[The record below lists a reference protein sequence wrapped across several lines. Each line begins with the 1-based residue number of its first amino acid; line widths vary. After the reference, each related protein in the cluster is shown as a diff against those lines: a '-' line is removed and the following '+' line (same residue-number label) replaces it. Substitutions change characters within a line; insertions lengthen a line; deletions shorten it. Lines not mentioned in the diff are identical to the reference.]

1 MFEDDRDLKR
11 KHDAI
16 VPAFP
21 ANTEHPDFQD
31 DDYQITRVAQAAGES
46 ADSEVKRFRASPL
59 SGDEISS
66 EDDDSVYDSDG
77 RNEELEEGSS
87 FSSIIWVFNSD
98 GSLSLSFDGTNT
110 SSGQWEFLGSNLD
123 GTKRYTLDFI
133 QYPNE
138 GKFTFA
144 VSPNFSSNN
153 TRMNIRLYQG
163 SQQWIR
169 DRVLVKD

>member
-1 MFEDDRDLKR
+1 MKKILPLLSVFALVTCGGSDDED
-11 KHDAI
+11 
-16 VPAFP
+16 V
-21 ANTEHPDFQD
+21 
-31 DDYQITRVAQAAGES
+31 
-46 ADSEVKRFRASPL
+46 VKNDNVDPII
-59 SGDEISS
+59 G
-66 EDDDSVYDSDG
+66 VW
-77 RNEELEEGSS
+77 NEELEEGSS

-98 GSLSLSFDGTNT
+98 GSLSLSFDGSNT

>member
-1 MFEDDRDLKR
+1 MKKILSLLFVLSLIACGGSDEEDVVNNDNVDP
-11 KHDAI
+11 I
-16 VPAFP
+16 IGVW
-21 ANTEHPDFQD
+21 
-31 DDYQITRVAQAAGES
+31 
-46 ADSEVKRFRASPL
+46 
-59 SGDEISS
+59 
-66 EDDDSVYDSDG
+66 
-77 RNEELEEGSS
+77 NEELEEGSS

-98 GSLSLSFDGTNT
+98 GSLSLSFDGSNT

>member
-1 MFEDDRDLKR
+1 MKKNLYILLVFALVACGGSDDED
-11 KHDAI
+11 
-16 VPAFP
+16 V
-21 ANTEHPDFQD
+21 
-31 DDYQITRVAQAAGES
+31 
-46 ADSEVKRFRASPL
+46 VKNDNVDPII
-59 SGDEISS
+59 G
-66 EDDDSVYDSDG
+66 VW
-77 RNEELEEGSS
+77 NEELEEGSS

-123 GTKRYTLDFI
+123 GTIRYTLDFI

-153 TRMNIRLYQG
+153 TRMNIRLYQS

-169 DRVLVKD
+169 DRVLIKD

>member
-1 MFEDDRDLKR
+1 MKKNLSLLFVLSLIACGGSDEEDVINNDNVDP
-11 KHDAI
+11 I
-16 VPAFP
+16 IGVW
-21 ANTEHPDFQD
+21 
-31 DDYQITRVAQAAGES
+31 
-46 ADSEVKRFRASPL
+46 
-59 SGDEISS
+59 
-66 EDDDSVYDSDG
+66 
-77 RNEELEEGSS
+77 NEELEEGSS

-98 GSLSLSFDGTNT
+98 GSLSLSFDGSNT

>member
-1 MFEDDRDLKR
+1 MKKNLYILFVFAL
-11 KHDAI
+11 
-16 VPAFP
+16 
-21 ANTEHPDFQD
+21 
-31 DDYQITRVAQAAGES
+31 VACSG
-46 ADSEVKRFRASPL
+46 
-59 SGDEISS
+59 SGDEDVVKNDNVDPIIG
-66 EDDDSVYDSDG
+66 VW
-77 RNEELEEGSS
+77 NEELEEGSS

-153 TRMNIRLYQG
+153 TRMNIRLYQN

-169 DRVLVKD
+169 DRVLIKD

>member
-1 MFEDDRDLKR
+1 MKKNLYILFVFALVACGGSDDED
-11 KHDAI
+11 
-16 VPAFP
+16 V
-21 ANTEHPDFQD
+21 
-31 DDYQITRVAQAAGES
+31 
-46 ADSEVKRFRASPL
+46 VKNDNVDPII
-59 SGDEISS
+59 G
-66 EDDDSVYDSDG
+66 VW
-77 RNEELEEGSS
+77 NEELEEGSS

-153 TRMNIRLYQG
+153 TRMNIRLYQS

-169 DRVLVKD
+169 DRVLIKD

>member
-1 MFEDDRDLKR
+1 MKKNLYILFVFAL
-11 KHDAI
+11 
-16 VPAFP
+16 
-21 ANTEHPDFQD
+21 
-31 DDYQITRVAQAAGES
+31 VACSG
-46 ADSEVKRFRASPL
+46 
-59 SGDEISS
+59 SGDEDVVKNDNVDPIIG
-66 EDDDSVYDSDG
+66 VW
-77 RNEELEEGSS
+77 NEELEEGSS

-110 SSGQWEFLGSNLD
+110 SSGQWESLGSNLD

-153 TRMNIRLYQG
+153 TRMNIRLYQN

-169 DRVLVKD
+169 DRVLIKD

>member
-1 MFEDDRDLKR
+1 MKKTLSLLFVLALVACGGSDDED
-11 KHDAI
+11 
-16 VPAFP
+16 V
-21 ANTEHPDFQD
+21 
-31 DDYQITRVAQAAGES
+31 
-46 ADSEVKRFRASPL
+46 VKNDNVDPII
-59 SGDEISS
+59 G
-66 EDDDSVYDSDG
+66 VW
-77 RNEELEEGSS
+77 NEELEEGSS

-138 GKFTFA
+138 GKLTFA
-144 VSPNFSSNN
+144 VSPSFSSNN

-169 DRVLVKD
+169 DRVLIKD